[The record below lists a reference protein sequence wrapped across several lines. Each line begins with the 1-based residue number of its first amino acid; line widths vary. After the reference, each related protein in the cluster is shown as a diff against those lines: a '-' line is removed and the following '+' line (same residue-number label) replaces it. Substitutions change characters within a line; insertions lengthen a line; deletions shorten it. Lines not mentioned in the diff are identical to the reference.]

1 MPKVKI
7 NVEDFQEE
15 EIVAEI
21 QGNIPIQ
28 PKYAIDATSMAIL
41 EDTTQQ
47 IDHIKK
53 SRQVQTKIVILQHV
67 QKLKM
72 KIFHNIY
79 FFLQKRES
87 V

>member
-41 EDTTQQ
+41 KDTTQQ

-53 SRQVQTKIVILQHV
+53 IRQVQTKVILQHM
-67 QKLKM
+67 QKL

-79 FFLQKRES
+79 SFLQKRES